1 MKHSVIKPTHIT
13 KGDVFDDLGLTRSE
27 ASALKLKA
35 TLLDAILQEIEDHG
49 YTQKQLVEILDE
61 YQPSVS
67 NLIRGKIAKLSLE
80 KLLYYS
86 DRLRIKTTLMISA
99 ASSGSRHTSDRSTR
113 HPAVPKRRASR
124 HTRTRR
130 RAMIG

>member
-1 MKHSVIKPTHIT
+1 MKHGVSKPTHIT
-13 KGDVFDDLGLTRSE
+13 KGDVLDDLGLTRSE

-35 TLLDAILQEIEDHG
+35 TLLDAILQEIEEQG

-80 KLLYYS
+80 KLFYYS

-99 ASSGSRHTSDRSTR
+99 ASSGSRHTSDRSAR
-113 HPAVPKRRASR
+113 HLPVPKRRASR
-124 HTRTRR
+124 HTRPRR